1 MRTFIKNYIDAKKR
15 QKLEET
21 GEEGFSL
28 IELIIVVVILGVLV
42 AIAIP
47 VFGSIQA
54 TAEENATKAVA
65 ASAATQWTAQLAN
78 SEAPTAYKSGDAKIT
93 LAGQPAAG
101 AAINSVCAVA
111 TYDRTTDYVARSG
124 PGC

>member
-1 MRTFIKNYIDAKKR
+1 MRAFIKNYIASEKAR
-15 QKLEET
+15 REEE
-21 GEEGFSL
+21 GEKGFSL

-78 SEAPTAYKSGDAKIT
+78 NEPVTAYKSGDAKISLT
-93 LAGQPAAG
+93 GQPAAG
-101 AAINSVCAVA
+101 AAIETVCATA
-111 TYDRTTDYVARSG
+111 TYDRAVDYVAKSG